1 MDKLHVKKKGPNSL
15 RESREAQRGGGA
27 PEAGVGRAESTA
39 HTGPSSLGP
48 PPTQD
53 QPEKG
58 EPALARHVGSPC
70 PFSSLQVTQVP
81 GPSGLG
87 RSWSPAPGRPLTT
100 WLWPLLGWS
109 SLGTDAP
116 WAPVTSR

>member
-1 MDKLHVKKKGPNSL
+1 MEERDQLLSGSHVKLTG
-15 RESREAQRGGGA
+15 EAVLQAGM
-27 PEAGVGRAESTA
+27 EAHRTESTA

-58 EPALARHVGSPC
+58 EPAPSQAYGLSRYALSVAS
-70 PFSSLQVTQVP
+70 QVP
-81 GPSGLG
+81 QVPSPIRPE

-116 WAPVTSR
+116 WASVTSR